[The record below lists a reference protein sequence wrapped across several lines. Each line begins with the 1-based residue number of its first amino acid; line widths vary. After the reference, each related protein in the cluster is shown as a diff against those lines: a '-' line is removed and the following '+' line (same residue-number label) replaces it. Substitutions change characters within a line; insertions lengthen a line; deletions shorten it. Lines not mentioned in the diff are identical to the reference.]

1 MVEHNKLQE
10 SEHEIYLE
18 FKVGPLHFCAP
29 VTEVEIII
37 SPPKMSVVPISA
49 GAMVSCFN
57 HRGRTAT
64 VIDLH
69 SKFGLPFKCDKNR
82 THIILATVQNELK
95 GFWVDRAIDI
105 APLSSFEKDNS
116 DSQPLSNAYFDFLL
130 RDQEIILQTSFLQL
144 FKCQG
149 SDLIWVPD
157 CEAVEDAQPDAVVE
171 PVAIESSEGATD
183 AEETQTQTACHEPQV
198 ESPVSTAQS
207 CVDDSSDISPGSA
220 SSRQTAHVVE
230 QHKLIPFVN
239 QAANRQSAHS
249 SNRRHPGLTMQAN
262 STLRA
267 SSAQAGSTRVE
278 SIYTHEHKSH
288 EHKLENSA
296 DQRLYIRPE
305 NASQIESQN
314 NPASNFKSK
323 FNNKAGNE
331 KHKFTWLLTAVLAM
345 LALGF
350 TLEYL
355 MNISARPEAVR
366 ADSSAGEETIV
377 VKKTPFEKAEPIAE
391 APQIEPK
398 AAAPIVEKSDN
409 ETLNRIAQE
418 PEAGAVM
425 SQSARV
431 YELRV
436 SEQSDSDSYAI
447 TGFSPATQQQSA
459 VNQQAVNQQQY
470 THVVVKGDTLWH
482 ITRRYLHDPN
492 RYRELA
498 AASDIDNPHR
508 IYPGDVVK
516 IIVSKK

>member
-1 MVEHNKLQE
+1 M
-10 SEHEIYLE
+10 
-18 FKVGPLHFCAP
+18 HFCAP

-37 SPPKMSVVPISA
+37 SPPKMSVVPINA

-82 THIILATVQNELK
+82 THIILATVENELK

-116 DSQPLSNAYFDFLL
+116 DSRPLSNAYFDFLL

-149 SDLIWVPD
+149 ADLIWVPD
-157 CEAVEDAQPDAVVE
+157 YETVEDAQPDAMEE
-171 PVAIESSEGATD
+171 PVTTESSESTTD
-183 AEETQTQTACHEPQV
+183 AEETQTETTCHEQQV

-207 CVDDSSDISPGSA
+207 CVDDSSNINPG
-220 SSRQTAHVVE
+220 SRQTADEVE
-230 QHKLIPFVN
+230 QDKLIPFVN
-239 QAANRQSAHS
+239 RAAIRQSAHG
-249 SNRRHPGLTMQAN
+249 SNRYHP
-262 STLRA
+262 
-267 SSAQAGSTRVE
+267 GSTRVE
-278 SIYTHEHKSH
+278 SLYTH

-296 DQRLYIRPE
+296 EQRLNIRPE
-305 NASQIESQN
+305 KISQIESQN
-314 NPASNFKSK
+314 NPACNFKSK
-323 FNNKAGNE
+323 LNNKAGNE
-331 KHKFTWLLTAVLAM
+331 KHKFIWPATAMLAM

-350 TLEYL
+350 TLDYL

-366 ADSSAGEETIV
+366 VDRSAGEETV
-377 VKKTPFEKAEPIAE
+377 AVKKTPLEKAEPIAE
-391 APQIEPK
+391 ALQIEP
-398 AAAPIVEKSDN
+398 AVPIVEKSEN
-409 ETLNRIAQE
+409 EYLNIIAQE
-418 PEAGAVM
+418 PEAGTVM
-425 SQSARV
+425 SQSVRV
-431 YELRV
+431 FELHV

-447 TGFSPATQQQSA
+447 TGFSPATQQQTA
-459 VNQQAVNQQQY
+459 LNQQQY

-508 IYPGDVVK
+508 IYPGDVIK